1 MTPESSGQDINKID
15 KMFTDLLSESTP
27 INIEDEPRNY
37 GQFPPISEYTCSTES
52 TLMEGTA
59 HSNSANTVSTYQL
72 NNSKISIRKM
82 DDQGNTELSNEFN
95 KILFEPYNSFFSTT
109 EFVEDTEQLTTAPLE
124 PFFPAVENTI
134 SGFQHE
140 NDIFTTSLTKALEYD
155 SHNNEYPGRNNI
167 YSHKKSNS
175 ENFGR
180 VSKQKVQRPSI
191 SDQEYFLFAT
201 SKQDLG
207 GLSGISQPSELFT
220 TTHQVYDDEDD
231 ITDLEQEKY
240 RTQSSISS
248 SSNYENNET
257 TENMESMNDVANYLP
272 KRFEPID
279 DLPKIS
285 ECKHRCSKCFKVSK
299 TSYGCANQIVKRLP
313 NIDLYKEYNTPNG
326 YTLDYAM
333 KHGDKKYVYLAS
345 EAKNKYDPLVKRYT
359 LDVQYNSKGKKMKRD
374 YPSLCPFCKV
384 TDTKKFDSLFY
395 ERNNSCYRGHL
406 INTHGINSLGEFVKL
421 PTSGFVCYKLGKN
434 SWSETVGFK
443 CPYENCDACFLRG
456 DKTHGFHEYIRHWN
470 RSHLE

>member
-1 MTPESSGQDINKID
+1 MTPESSSQDINKID

-27 INIEDEPRNY
+27 INIEEEPRNS
-37 GQFPPISEYTCSTES
+37 GQFPSILDYTCSTES
-52 TLMEGTA
+52 TLMDGTT

-72 NNSKISIRKM
+72 NNSKGSIHKI
-82 DDQGNTELSNEFN
+82 DEKSNIELTNEFN
-95 KILFEPYNSFFSTT
+95 KILFDPYNSFFSTDT
-109 EFVEDTEQLTTAPLE
+109 FDEDNNHLAAAPSELFYPE
-124 PFFPAVENTI
+124 EDNI
-134 SGFQHE
+134 LGDFQHGTT
-140 NDIFTTSLTKALEYD
+140 NIFSTSLTKSLEYD
-155 SHNNEYPGRNNI
+155 MEHNKYPEHNNT
-167 YSHKKSNS
+167 YSHKKSKS

-180 VSKQKVQRPSI
+180 VSTQPVKRLSI
-191 SDQEYFLFAT
+191 SDQEYLFLAAT
-201 SKQDLG
+201 KQELG
-207 GLSGISQPSELFT
+207 SFSGITQPIELFT
-220 TTHQVYDDEDD
+220 TTYQKYDKEEKAANNFDYEKCY
-231 ITDLEQEKY
+231 TDSG
-240 RTQSSISS
+240 TPSS
-248 SSNYENNET
+248 SEYEKNKSLEDF
-257 TENMESMNDVANYLP
+257 SKYLP

-313 NIDLYKEYNTPNG
+313 NIDSYREYNTPNG
-326 YTLDYAM
+326 YTLDYAI

-384 TDTKKFDSLFY
+384 TNTKKFDSLFY

-443 CPYENCDACFLRG
+443 CPYDNCEACFLRG